1 MIAYNSERL
10 SLALLGKTNSG
21 KSSFLN
27 FISDQEVSIVSSQK
41 GTTTDPIKKSME
53 IHDFG
58 PVLFFDTAGFD
69 DDTNLYEK
77 RIEKTKKAIEKADI
91 LLYFLSIDDEIK
103 EIYALKEK
111 YDKIIFIA
119 TKQDLEIGNDLLEK
133 FKDFSP
139 LAINIK
145 NNHDREKFFDKIKS
159 TYKIEDNSITK
170 SLVKENDLV
179 LLVIPQD
186 AEAPKY
192 RLIKPQVMTIREII
206 DKNAIAVSTN
216 LKNLENTLNSFNK
229 KPDLVIT
236 DSQYFKEVY
245 NILDKEI
252 KLTSFSVLFSA
263 FKADINYYIESVK
276 KLDQGAKKILIAEAC
291 SHPPIS
297 EDIGTVKIPKLLKKR
312 YKDIEIDFQRGEDF
326 ENIEKYDLIIQCGAC
341 MFNKKYVMERIKQAK
356 EKNIPMTNYGIVI
369 AYLNGILDKISI
381 IKALS

>member
-1 MIAYNSERL
+1 MIAYNSERV

-27 FISDQEVSIVSSQK
+27 FISDQDVSIVSSQK

-77 RIEKTKKAIEKADI
+77 RIEKTKKAIEKANI
-91 LLYFLSIDDEIK
+91 LLYFLSIDDEIEK
-103 EIYALKEK
+103 VSAFKKK

-119 TKQDLEIGNDLLEK
+119 SKQDLKIGNDLVEK

-145 NNHDREKFFDKIKS
+145 NNDDREKFFDKIKS
-159 TYKIEDNSITK
+159 IYKIEDNTITK
-170 SLVKENDLV
+170 YLVKENDLV

-206 DKNAIAVSTN
+206 DKNASAVSTN
-216 LKNLENTLNSFNK
+216 LINLENTLNSFSK

-245 NILDKEI
+245 NILDKDI

-369 AYLNGILDKISI
+369 AYLNGILDKITI
-381 IKALS
+381 

>member
-27 FISDQEVSIVSSQK
+27 FITDQDVSIVSSQK

-77 RIEKTKKAIEKADI
+77 RIEKTKKTIEKADLI
-91 LLYFLSIDDEIK
+91 LYFLSMEDELDYIFKLKK
-103 EIYALKEK
+103 EYKN
-111 YDKIIFIA
+111 IIFIA
-119 TKQDLEIGNDLLEK
+119 SKQDLDIGEKIFEK
-133 FKDFSP
+133 FESINP
-139 LAINIK
+139 LKINLK
-145 NNHDREKFFDKIKS
+145 NKNDRDKFFDKIRS
-159 TYKIEDNSITK
+159 DFKIEDKTITK
-170 SLVKENDLV
+170 NLVKENDLV

-206 DKNAIAVSTN
+206 DKNATAVSTN

-245 NILDKEI
+245 NILDKDI
-252 KLTSFSVLFSA
+252 RLTSFSVLFSA

-312 YKDIEIDFQRGEDF
+312 YNDIEIDFQRGEDF

-341 MFNKKYVMERIKQAK
+341 MFNKKYVMERIQQAK

-381 IKALS
+381 

>member
-186 AEAPKY
+186 AEAPKF

-206 DKNAIAVSTN
+206 DKNATAVSTN

-245 NILDKEI
+245 NILDKDI
-252 KLTSFSVLFSA
+252 RLTSFSVLFSA

-341 MFNKKYVMERIKQAK
+341 MFNKKYVMERIQQAK

-381 IKALS
+381 

>member
-21 KSSFLN
+21 KSTFLN

-91 LLYFLSIDDEIK
+91 LLYFLSTDDEIK

-186 AEAPKY
+186 AEAPKF

-206 DKNAIAVSTN
+206 DKNATAVSTN

-263 FKADINYYIESVK
+263 FKGDIDYYIESVK

-341 MFNKKYVMERIKQAK
+341 MFNKKYVMERIQQAK

-381 IKALS
+381 

>member
-1 MIAYNSERL
+1 MIAYNSERF
-10 SLALLGKTNSG
+10 SLVLLGKTNSG

-27 FISDQEVSIVSSQK
+27 YISGQDVSIVSSEK

-69 DDTNLYEK
+69 DDTSLYKK
-77 RIEKTKKAIEKADI
+77 RIEKTKKTIEKANLI
-91 LLYFLSIDDEIK
+91 LYFLSMEDELDDIFKLKK
-103 EIYALKEK
+103 EYKN
-111 YDKIIFIA
+111 IIFIA
-119 TKQDLEIGNDLLEK
+119 SKQDLDIGEKIFEK
-133 FKDFSP
+133 FESINP
-139 LAINIK
+139 LKINLK
-145 NNHDREKFFDKIKS
+145 NKNDRDKFFDKIRS
-159 TYKIEDNSITK
+159 DFKIEDKTITK
-170 SLVKENDLV
+170 NLVKENDLV

-186 AEAPKY
+186 AEAPKF

-245 NILDKEI
+245 NILDKGI
-252 KLTSFSVLFSA
+252 RLTSFSVLFSA

-276 KLDQGAKKILIAEAC
+276 KLDHGAKNILIAEAC

-381 IKALS
+381 

>member
-1 MIAYNSERL
+1 MKAYNSERF
-10 SLALLGKTNSG
+10 SIVLLGKTNSG

-27 FISDQEVSIVSSQK
+27 YISDQDVSIVSSQK

-77 RIEKTKKAIEKADI
+77 RIEKTKKTIEKANLI
-91 LLYFLSIDDEIK
+91 LYFLSMEDELDNILKLKK
-103 EIYALKEK
+103 EYKNIIY
-111 YDKIIFIA
+111 IA
-119 TKQDLEIGNDLLEK
+119 SKQDLDIGEKIFEK
-133 FKDFSP
+133 FESINPLKINLKNKKDR
-139 LAINIK
+139 
-145 NNHDREKFFDKIKS
+145 DKFFDKIRS
-159 TYKIEDNSITK
+159 DFKIEDKTITK
-170 SLVKENDLV
+170 NLVKENDLV

-186 AEAPKY
+186 AEAPKF

-206 DKNAIAVSTN
+206 DKNATAVSTN

-245 NILDKEI
+245 NILDKDI

-276 KLDQGAKKILIAEAC
+276 KLDMGARKILIAEAC

-297 EDIGTVKIPKLLKKR
+297 EDIGRVKIPKLLKKN
-312 YKDIEIDFQRGEDF
+312 YDDIEIEFARGDDF

-341 MFNKKYVMERIKQAK
+341 MFNEKYVKERIKLAK
-356 EKNIPMTNYGIVI
+356 EKNIPMTNYGIVL
-369 AYLNGILDKISI
+369 AYLNGILEKIYR
-381 IKALS
+381 

>member
-1 MIAYNSERL
+1 MIAYNSERV

-27 FISDQEVSIVSSQK
+27 FISDQDVSIVSSQK

-77 RIEKTKKAIEKADI
+77 RIEKTKKVIEKADI

-186 AEAPKY
+186 AEAPKF

-206 DKNAIAVSTN
+206 DKNASAVSTN

-276 KLDQGAKKILIAEAC
+276 KLDQGAKNILIAEAC

-341 MFNKKYVMERIKQAK
+341 MFNKKYVMERIQQAK

-381 IKALS
+381 

>member
-27 FISDQEVSIVSSQK
+27 FITDQDVSIVSSQK

-77 RIEKTKKAIEKADI
+77 RIEKTKKTIEKANLI
-91 LLYFLSIDDEIK
+91 LYFLSMEDELDDIFKLKK
-103 EIYALKEK
+103 EYKN
-111 YDKIIFIA
+111 IIFIA
-119 TKQDLEIGNDLLEK
+119 SKQDLDIGEKIFEK
-133 FKDFSP
+133 FESINPLKINLKNKKDR
-139 LAINIK
+139 
-145 NNHDREKFFDKIKS
+145 DKFFDKIRS
-159 TYKIEDNSITK
+159 DFKIEDKTITK
-170 SLVKENDLV
+170 NLVKENDLV

-186 AEAPKY
+186 AEAPKF

-206 DKNAIAVSTN
+206 DKNATAVSTN

-245 NILDKEI
+245 NILDKDM

-263 FKADINYYIESVK
+263 FKGDIDYYIESVK
-276 KLDQGAKKILIAEAC
+276 KLDEGARKILIAEAC
-291 SHPPIS
+291 SHPPIT
-297 EDIGTVKIPKLLKKR
+297 EDIGRVKIPKLLKKN
-312 YKDIEIDFQRGEDF
+312 YDDIEIEFARGDDF

-341 MFNKKYVMERIKQAK
+341 MFNEKYVKERIKFAK
-356 EKNIPMTNYGIVI
+356 EKNIPMTNYGIVL
-369 AYLNGILDKISI
+369 AYLNGILEKIY
-381 IKALS
+381 K

>member
-1 MIAYNSERL
+1 MIAYNSERV

-27 FISDQEVSIVSSQK
+27 FISDQDVSIVSNQK

-77 RIEKTKKAIEKADI
+77 RIKKTKKAIEKADI
-91 LLYFLSIDDEIK
+91 LLYFLSIDDKVEEIS
-103 EIYALKEK
+103 ALKEK

-119 TKQDLEIGNDLLEK
+119 TKQDLEIGNDLVEK
-133 FKDFSP
+133 FKAFSP

-145 NNHDREKFFDKIKS
+145 NNDEREKFFDKIKS
-159 TYKIEDNSITK
+159 IYKIEDNTITK

-206 DKNAIAVSTN
+206 DKNASAVSTN
-216 LKNLENTLNSFNK
+216 LINLENTLNSFNK

-245 NILDKEI
+245 NILDKDI

-369 AYLNGILDKISI
+369 AYLNGILDKVSI
-381 IKALS
+381 

>member
-1 MIAYNSERL
+1 MKAYNSERF
-10 SLALLGKTNSG
+10 SLVLLGKTNSG

-27 FISDQEVSIVSSQK
+27 YISDQDVSIVSSQK

-77 RIEKTKKAIEKADI
+77 RIEKTKKTIEKANLI
-91 LLYFLSIDDEIK
+91 LYFLSMEDELDDIFKLKK
-103 EIYALKEK
+103 EYKN
-111 YDKIIFIA
+111 IIFIA
-119 TKQDLEIGNDLLEK
+119 SKQDLDIGEKIFEK
-133 FKDFSP
+133 FESINPLKINLKNKKDR
-139 LAINIK
+139 
-145 NNHDREKFFDKIKS
+145 DKFFDKIRS
-159 TYKIEDNSITK
+159 DFKIEDKTITK
-170 SLVKENDLV
+170 NLVKENDLV

-186 AEAPKY
+186 AEAPKF

-206 DKNAIAVSTN
+206 DKNATAVSTN

-245 NILDKEI
+245 NILDKDI

-263 FKADINYYIESVK
+263 FKGDIDYYIESVK
-276 KLDQGAKKILIAEAC
+276 KLDDGARKILIAEAC

-297 EDIGTVKIPKLLKKR
+297 EDIGRVKIPKLLKKN
-312 YKDIEIDFQRGEDF
+312 YDDIEIEFARGDDF

-341 MFNKKYVMERIKQAK
+341 MFNEKYVKERIKLAK

-369 AYLNGILDKISI
+369 AYLNGILEKIYI
-381 IKALS
+381 

>member
-10 SLALLGKTNSG
+10 SLVLLGKTNSG

-27 FISDQEVSIVSSQK
+27 FISDQDVSIVSSEK

-77 RIEKTKKAIEKADI
+77 RILRTKKAIEKANIIIYILSLEDSYDDI
-91 LLYFLSIDDEIK
+91 LNLENRYK
-103 EIYALKEK
+103 N
-111 YDKIIFIA
+111 IIFIA
-119 TKQDLEIGNDLLEK
+119 SKQDLDIGKKILEK
-133 FKDFSP
+133 FKKINP
-139 LAINIK
+139 LPINLK
-145 NNHDREKFFDKIKS
+145 NRNDREKFFDKIRS
-159 TYKIEDNSITK
+159 DFKIEDRTITK
-170 SLVKENDLV
+170 NLVKEKDLV

-186 AEAPKY
+186 AEAPKF

-206 DKNAIAVSTN
+206 DKNATAVSTN
-216 LKNLENTLNSFNK
+216 LENLENTLQTFNK

-245 NILDKEI
+245 EILDKDI

-263 FKADINYYIESVK
+263 FKGDIKYYVESVK
-276 KLDQGAKKILIAEAC
+276 KLEQGARKILIAEAC
-291 SHPPIS
+291 SHPPMQ
-297 EDIGTVKIPKLLKKR
+297 EDIGTVKIPKLLREK
-312 YKDIEIDFQRGEDF
+312 YKDIEIEFTRGEDF

-341 MFNKKYVMERIKQAK
+341 MFNRKYVMERVKKAK
-356 EKNIPMTNYGIVI
+356 EKNIPMTNYGIVL
-369 AYLNGILDKISI
+369 AYLNGILDKIY
-381 IKALS
+381 K

>member
-1 MIAYNSERL
+1 MKAYNSERF
-10 SLALLGKTNSG
+10 SIVLLGKTNSG

-27 FISDQEVSIVSSQK
+27 YISDQDVSIVSSQK

-77 RIEKTKKAIEKADI
+77 RIEKTKKTIEKANLI
-91 LLYFLSIDDEIK
+91 LYFLSMEDELDNILKLKK
-103 EIYALKEK
+103 EYKN
-111 YDKIIFIA
+111 IIFIA
-119 TKQDLEIGNDLLEK
+119 SKQDLDIGEKIFEK
-133 FKDFSP
+133 FESINP
-139 LAINIK
+139 LKINLK
-145 NNHDREKFFDKIKS
+145 NKNDRDKFFDKIRS
-159 TYKIEDNSITK
+159 DFKIEDKTITK
-170 SLVKENDLV
+170 NLVKENDLV

-186 AEAPKY
+186 AEAPKF

-206 DKNAIAVSTN
+206 DKNATAVSTN

-245 NILDKEI
+245 NILDKDI

-263 FKADINYYIESVK
+263 FKGDIDYYIESVK
-276 KLDQGAKKILIAEAC
+276 KLDEGARKILIAEAC

-297 EDIGTVKIPKLLKKR
+297 EDIGRVKIPKLLKKN
-312 YKDIEIDFQRGEDF
+312 YDDIEIEFARGDDF

-341 MFNKKYVMERIKQAK
+341 MFNEKYVKERIKLAK
-356 EKNIPMTNYGIVI
+356 EKNIPMTNYGIVL
-369 AYLNGILDKISI
+369 AYLNGILEKIYR
-381 IKALS
+381 

>member
-1 MIAYNSERL
+1 MIAYNSERF
-10 SLALLGKTNSG
+10 SLVLLGKTNSG

-27 FISDQEVSIVSSQK
+27 FITDQDVSIVSSQK

-77 RIEKTKKAIEKADI
+77 RIEKTKKTIEKADLI
-91 LLYFLSIDDEIK
+91 LYFLSMEDELDDIFKLKK
-103 EIYALKEK
+103 EYKN
-111 YDKIIFIA
+111 IIFIA
-119 TKQDLEIGNDLLEK
+119 SKQDLDIGEKIFEK
-133 FKDFSP
+133 FESINPLKINLKNKKDR
-139 LAINIK
+139 
-145 NNHDREKFFDKIKS
+145 DKFFDKIRS
-159 TYKIEDNSITK
+159 DFKIEDKTITK
-170 SLVKENDLV
+170 NLVKENDLV

-186 AEAPKY
+186 AEAPKF

-206 DKNAIAVSTN
+206 DKNATAVSTN

-245 NILDKEI
+245 NILDKDI

-276 KLDQGAKKILIAEAC
+276 KLDEGARKILIAEAC
-291 SHPPIS
+291 SHPPIT
-297 EDIGTVKIPKLLKKR
+297 EDIGRVKIPKLLKKN
-312 YKDIEIDFQRGEDF
+312 YDNIEIEFARGDDF

-341 MFNKKYVMERIKQAK
+341 MFNEKYVKERIKLAK
-356 EKNIPMTNYGIVI
+356 EKNIPMTNYGIVL
-369 AYLNGILDKISI
+369 AYLNGILEKIY
-381 IKALS
+381 K

>member
-1 MIAYNSERL
+1 MIAYNSERV

-27 FISDQEVSIVSSQK
+27 FISDQDVSIVSSQK

-77 RIEKTKKAIEKADI
+77 RIEKTKKVIEKADI

-245 NILDKEI
+245 NILDKGI
-252 KLTSFSVLFSA
+252 RLTSFSVLFSA

-276 KLDQGAKKILIAEAC
+276 KLDHGAKNILIAEAC

-369 AYLNGILDKISI
+369 AYLNGILDKVTI
-381 IKALS
+381 

>member
-1 MIAYNSERL
+1 MKAYNSERF
-10 SLALLGKTNSG
+10 SLVLLGKTNSG

-27 FISDQEVSIVSSQK
+27 YISDQDVSIVSSQK

-77 RIEKTKKAIEKADI
+77 RIEKTKKTIEKANLI
-91 LLYFLSIDDEIK
+91 LYFLSMEDELDDIFKLKK
-103 EIYALKEK
+103 EYKN
-111 YDKIIFIA
+111 IIFIA
-119 TKQDLEIGNDLLEK
+119 SKQDLDIGEKIFEK
-133 FKDFSP
+133 FESINPLKINLKNKKDR
-139 LAINIK
+139 
-145 NNHDREKFFDKIKS
+145 DKFFDKIRS
-159 TYKIEDNSITK
+159 DFKIEDKTITK
-170 SLVKENDLV
+170 NLVKENDLV

-186 AEAPKY
+186 AEAPKF

-206 DKNAIAVSTN
+206 DKNATAVSTN

-263 FKADINYYIESVK
+263 FKGDIDYYIESVK
-276 KLDQGAKKILIAEAC
+276 KLDEGARKILIAEAC
-291 SHPPIS
+291 SHPPIT
-297 EDIGTVKIPKLLKKR
+297 EDIGRVKIPKLLKKN
-312 YKDIEIDFQRGEDF
+312 YDNIEIEFARGDDF

-341 MFNKKYVMERIKQAK
+341 MFNEKYVKERIKLAK

-369 AYLNGILDKISI
+369 AYLNGILEKIYI
-381 IKALS
+381 

>member
-1 MIAYNSERL
+1 MIAYNSERV

-21 KSSFLN
+21 KSTFLN
-27 FISDQEVSIVSSQK
+27 FISDQDVSIVSSQK

-145 NNHDREKFFDKIKS
+145 NTDDREKFFDKIKS
-159 TYKIEDNSITK
+159 IYKIEDNTITK

-206 DKNAIAVSTN
+206 DKNASAVSTN
-216 LKNLENTLNSFNK
+216 LKNLENTLNSFSK

-236 DSQYFKEVY
+236 DSQYFKKVY
-245 NILDKEI
+245 NILDKDI

-341 MFNKKYVMERIKQAK
+341 MFNKKYVMARIKQAK

-381 IKALS
+381 

>member
-1 MIAYNSERL
+1 MRAYNSERV

-21 KSSFLN
+21 KSTFLN
-27 FISDQEVSIVSSQK
+27 FISDQDVSIVSSQK

-58 PVLFFDTAGFD
+58 PILFFDTAGFD

-91 LLYFLSIDDEIK
+91 LLYFLSLDDKIE
-103 EIYALKEK
+103 EVSVFKEK

-119 TKQDLEIGNDLLEK
+119 SKQDLEIGNDLVEK

-145 NNHDREKFFDKIKS
+145 NNEDREKFFDKIKS
-159 TYKIEDNSITK
+159 IYKIEDNTITK

-206 DKNAIAVSTN
+206 DKNASAVSTN

-236 DSQYFKEVY
+236 DSQYFKEVF
-245 NILDKEI
+245 NILDKDI

-369 AYLNGILDKISI
+369 AYLNGILDKVSI
-381 IKALS
+381 

>member
-27 FISDQEVSIVSSQK
+27 FISDQDVSIVSNQK

-77 RIEKTKKAIEKADI
+77 RIKKTKKAIEKADI
-91 LLYFLSIDDEIK
+91 LLYFLSIDDKVEEIS
-103 EIYALKEK
+103 ALKEK

-119 TKQDLEIGNDLLEK
+119 TKQDLEIGNDLVEK
-133 FKDFSP
+133 FKAFSP

-145 NNHDREKFFDKIKS
+145 NNDEREKFFDKIKS
-159 TYKIEDNSITK
+159 IYKIEDNTITK

-206 DKNAIAVSTN
+206 DKNASAVSTN

-245 NILDKEI
+245 NILDKDI

-297 EDIGTVKIPKLLKKR
+297 EDIGTIKIPKLLKKR

-341 MFNKKYVMERIKQAK
+341 MFNKKYVLERIKQAK

-381 IKALS
+381 

>member
-27 FISDQEVSIVSSQK
+27 FISDQDVSIVSNQK

-77 RIEKTKKAIEKADI
+77 RIEKTKKVIEKADI

-206 DKNAIAVSTN
+206 DKNASAVSTN

-245 NILDKEI
+245 NILDKDI
-252 KLTSFSVLFSA
+252 RLTSFSVLFSA

-276 KLDQGAKKILIAEAC
+276 KLDHGAKNILIAEAC

-381 IKALS
+381 

>member
-27 FISDQEVSIVSSQK
+27 FISDQDVSIVSSQK

-69 DDTNLYEK
+69 DDTNLYKK
-77 RIEKTKKAIEKADI
+77 RIEKTKKTIEKADLI
-91 LLYFLSIDDEIK
+91 LYFLSMEDELDDIFKLKK
-103 EIYALKEK
+103 EYKN
-111 YDKIIFIA
+111 IIFIA
-119 TKQDLEIGNDLLEK
+119 SKQDLDIGEKIFEK
-133 FKDFSP
+133 FESINPLKINLKNKKDR
-139 LAINIK
+139 
-145 NNHDREKFFDKIKS
+145 DKFFDKIRS
-159 TYKIEDNSITK
+159 DFKIEDKTITK
-170 SLVKENDLV
+170 NLVKENDLV

-186 AEAPKY
+186 AEAPKF

-206 DKNAIAVSTN
+206 DKNATAVSTN

-263 FKADINYYIESVK
+263 FKGDIDYYIESVK
-276 KLDQGAKKILIAEAC
+276 KLDEGARKILIAEAC
-291 SHPPIS
+291 SHPPIT
-297 EDIGTVKIPKLLKKR
+297 EDIGRVKIPKLLKKN
-312 YKDIEIDFQRGEDF
+312 YDNIEIEFARGDDF
-326 ENIEKYDLIIQCGAC
+326 ENIEEYDLIIQCGAC
-341 MFNKKYVMERIKQAK
+341 MFNEKYVKERIKLAK

-369 AYLNGILDKISI
+369 AYLNGILEKIYI
-381 IKALS
+381 

>member
-27 FISDQEVSIVSSQK
+27 FISDQDVSIVSSQK

-69 DDTNLYEK
+69 DDTNLYKK
-77 RIEKTKKAIEKADI
+77 RIEKTKKTIEKADLI
-91 LLYFLSIDDEIK
+91 LYFLSMEDELDDIFKLKK
-103 EIYALKEK
+103 EYKN
-111 YDKIIFIA
+111 IIFIA
-119 TKQDLEIGNDLLEK
+119 SKQDLDIGEKIFEK
-133 FKDFSP
+133 FESINPLKINLKNKKDR
-139 LAINIK
+139 
-145 NNHDREKFFDKIKS
+145 DKFFDKIRS
-159 TYKIEDNSITK
+159 DFKIEDKTITK
-170 SLVKENDLV
+170 NLVKENDLV

-186 AEAPKY
+186 AEAPKF

-206 DKNAIAVSTN
+206 DKNATAVSTN

-263 FKADINYYIESVK
+263 FKGDIDYYIESVK
-276 KLDQGAKKILIAEAC
+276 KLDEGARKILIAEAC
-291 SHPPIS
+291 SHPPIT
-297 EDIGTVKIPKLLKKR
+297 EDIGRVKIPKLLKKN
-312 YKDIEIDFQRGEDF
+312 YDNIEIEFARGDDF
-326 ENIEKYDLIIQCGAC
+326 ENFEEYDLIIQCGAC
-341 MFNKKYVMERIKQAK
+341 MFNEKYVKERIKLAK

-369 AYLNGILDKISI
+369 AYLNGILEKIYI
-381 IKALS
+381 

>member
-10 SLALLGKTNSG
+10 SLVLLGKTNSG

-27 FISDQEVSIVSSQK
+27 FISDQDVSIVSSEK

-77 RIEKTKKAIEKADI
+77 RILKTKKAIEKANI
-91 LLYFLSIDDEIK
+91 IIYFLSLEDSYDDILNLENRYK
-103 EIYALKEK
+103 N
-111 YDKIIFIA
+111 IIFIA
-119 TKQDLEIGNDLLEK
+119 SKQDLYIGKKILEK
-133 FKDFSP
+133 FKKINP
-139 LAINIK
+139 LPINLK
-145 NNHDREKFFDKIKS
+145 NRNDREKFFDKIRS
-159 TYKIEDNSITK
+159 DFKIEDKTITK
-170 SLVKENDLV
+170 NLVKEKDLV

-186 AEAPKY
+186 AEAPKF

-206 DKNAIAVSTN
+206 DKNATAVSTN
-216 LKNLENTLNSFNK
+216 LENLENTLQTFNK

-245 NILDKEI
+245 DILDKDI

-263 FKADINYYIESVK
+263 FKGDIKYYIESVK
-276 KLDQGAKKILIAEAC
+276 KLEQGARKILIAEAC
-291 SHPPIS
+291 SHPPMQ
-297 EDIGTVKIPKLLKKR
+297 EDIGTVKIPKLLREK
-312 YKDIEIDFQRGEDF
+312 YKDIEIEFTRGEDF

-341 MFNKKYVMERIKQAK
+341 MFNRKYVMERVKKAK
-356 EKNIPMTNYGIVI
+356 EKNIPMTNYGIVL
-369 AYLNGILDKISI
+369 AYLNGILDKIY
-381 IKALS
+381 K

>member
-27 FISDQEVSIVSSQK
+27 FISDQDVSIVSSQK

-69 DDTNLYEK
+69 DNTNLYEK
-77 RIEKTKKAIEKADI
+77 RIEKTKKAVEKSDI
-91 LLYFLSIDDEIK
+91 LLYFLSIDDKIE

-111 YDKIIFIA
+111 YKKIIFIA
-119 TKQDLEIGNDLLEK
+119 SKQDLEIGNDLLEK

-206 DKNAIAVSTN
+206 DKNASAVSTN

-245 NILDKEI
+245 NILDKDI
-252 KLTSFSVLFSA
+252 RLTSFSVLFSA

-326 ENIEKYDLIIQCGAC
+326 ENIGKYDLIIQCGAC

-369 AYLNGILDKISI
+369 AYLNGILDKITI
-381 IKALS
+381 

>member
-1 MIAYNSERL
+1 MIAYNSERI
-10 SLALLGKTNSG
+10 SLVLLGKTNSG

-27 FISDQEVSIVSSQK
+27 FISDQDVSIVSSEK

-77 RIEKTKKAIEKADI
+77 RIEKTKKVIEKADI

-103 EIYALKEK
+103 GIYALKEK

-186 AEAPKY
+186 AEAPKF

-206 DKNAIAVSTN
+206 DKNASAVSTN

-245 NILDKEI
+245 NILDKDI
-252 KLTSFSVLFSA
+252 RLTSFSVLFSA

-341 MFNKKYVMERIKQAK
+341 MFNKKYVMERIQQAK

-369 AYLNGILDKISI
+369 AYLNGILDKITI
-381 IKALS
+381 

>member
-1 MIAYNSERL
+1 MIAYNSERV

-27 FISDQEVSIVSSQK
+27 FISDQDVSIVSSQK

-91 LLYFLSIDDEIK
+91 LLYFLSLDDKIED
-103 EIYALKEK
+103 IYALKEK

-119 TKQDLEIGNDLLEK
+119 SKQDLEIGNDLVEK

-145 NNHDREKFFDKIKS
+145 NNDDREKFFDKIKS
-159 TYKIEDNSITK
+159 IYKIEDNTITK

-192 RLIKPQVMTIREII
+192 RLIKPQVMTIREIV
-206 DKNAIAVSTN
+206 DKNASAVSTN
-216 LKNLENTLNSFNK
+216 LKNLENTLNSFSK

-245 NILDKEI
+245 NILDKDI

-369 AYLNGILDKISI
+369 AYLNGILDKVSI
-381 IKALS
+381 

>member
-1 MIAYNSERL
+1 MIAYNSERV

-27 FISDQEVSIVSSQK
+27 FISDQDVSIVSSQK

-77 RIEKTKKAIEKADI
+77 RIEKTKKVIEKADI

-186 AEAPKY
+186 AEAPKF

-206 DKNAIAVSTN
+206 DKNASAVSTN

-245 NILDKEI
+245 NILDKDI
-252 KLTSFSVLFSA
+252 RLTSFSVLFSA

-276 KLDQGAKKILIAEAC
+276 KLDHGAKNILIAEAC

-341 MFNKKYVMERIKQAK
+341 MFNKKYVMERIQQAK

-381 IKALS
+381 

>member
-1 MIAYNSERL
+1 MIAYNSERV

-27 FISDQEVSIVSSQK
+27 FISDQDVSIVSSQK

-91 LLYFLSIDDEIK
+91 LLYFLSIDDEIEK
-103 EIYALKEK
+103 VSAFKKK

-119 TKQDLEIGNDLLEK
+119 SKQDLKIGNDLVEK

-145 NNHDREKFFDKIKS
+145 NNDDREKFFDKIKS
-159 TYKIEDNSITK
+159 IYKIEDNTITK
-170 SLVKENDLV
+170 YLVKENDLV

-206 DKNAIAVSTN
+206 DKNASAVSTN
-216 LKNLENTLNSFNK
+216 LINLENTLNSFSK

-245 NILDKEI
+245 NILDKDI

-369 AYLNGILDKISI
+369 AYLNGILDKVSI
-381 IKALS
+381 

>member
-1 MIAYNSERL
+1 MIAYNSERF
-10 SLALLGKTNSG
+10 SLVLLGKTNSG

-27 FISDQEVSIVSSQK
+27 YISDQDVSIVSSEK

-170 SLVKENDLV
+170 SLVKENGLV

-206 DKNAIAVSTN
+206 DKNASAVSTN

-245 NILDKEI
+245 NILDKDI

-369 AYLNGILDKISI
+369 AYLNGILDKITI
-381 IKALS
+381 

>member
-1 MIAYNSERL
+1 MIAYNSERV

-27 FISDQEVSIVSSQK
+27 FISDQDVSIVSSQK

-77 RIEKTKKAIEKADI
+77 RIEKTKKVIEKADI

-133 FKDFSP
+133 FKEFSP

-145 NNHDREKFFDKIKS
+145 NNNDREKFFDKIKS

-186 AEAPKY
+186 AEAPKF

-206 DKNAIAVSTN
+206 DKNASAVSTN
-216 LKNLENTLNSFNK
+216 LKNLENTLNSFSK

-276 KLDQGAKKILIAEAC
+276 KLDQGAKNILIAEAC

-341 MFNKKYVMERIKQAK
+341 MFNKKYVMERIQQAK

-381 IKALS
+381 

>member
-1 MIAYNSERL
+1 MIAYNSERV

-27 FISDQEVSIVSSQK
+27 FISDQDVSIVSSQK

-91 LLYFLSIDDEIK
+91 LLYFLSIDDEIEEVSGFK
-103 EIYALKEK
+103 KK

-119 TKQDLEIGNDLLEK
+119 SKQDLEIGNDLVKK

-145 NNHDREKFFDKIKS
+145 NNDDREKFFDKIKS
-159 TYKIEDNSITK
+159 IYKIEDNTITK

-206 DKNAIAVSTN
+206 DKNASAVSTN
-216 LKNLENTLNSFNK
+216 LKNLENTLNSFSK

-245 NILDKEI
+245 NILDKDI

-297 EDIGTVKIPKLLKKR
+297 EDIGTVKIPKLLKKK
-312 YKDIEIDFQRGEDF
+312 YEDIEIDFQRGEDF

-369 AYLNGILDKISI
+369 AYLNGILDKITI
-381 IKALS
+381 

>member
-1 MIAYNSERL
+1 MIAYNSERF
-10 SLALLGKTNSG
+10 SLVLLGKTNSG

-27 FISDQEVSIVSSQK
+27 YISDQDVSIVSSEK

-77 RIEKTKKAIEKADI
+77 RIEKTKKTIEKANLI
-91 LLYFLSIDDEIK
+91 LYFLSMEDELDDIFKLKK
-103 EIYALKEK
+103 EYKN
-111 YDKIIFIA
+111 IIFIA
-119 TKQDLEIGNDLLEK
+119 SKQDLDIGEKIFEK
-133 FKDFSP
+133 FESINP
-139 LAINIK
+139 LKINLK
-145 NNHDREKFFDKIKS
+145 NKNDRDKFFDKIRS
-159 TYKIEDNSITK
+159 DFKIEDKTITK
-170 SLVKENDLV
+170 NLVKENDLV

-186 AEAPKY
+186 AEAPKF

-206 DKNAIAVSTN
+206 DKNATAVSTN

-245 NILDKEI
+245 NILDKNI

-263 FKADINYYIESVK
+263 FKADIDYYIESVK
-276 KLDQGAKKILIAEAC
+276 KLDEGARKILIAEAC
-291 SHPPIS
+291 SHPPIT
-297 EDIGTVKIPKLLKKR
+297 EDIGRVKIPKLLKKN
-312 YKDIEIDFQRGEDF
+312 YDNIEIEFARGDDF

-341 MFNKKYVMERIKQAK
+341 MFNEKYVKERIKLAK
-356 EKNIPMTNYGIVI
+356 EKNIPMTNYGIVL
-369 AYLNGILDKISI
+369 AYLNGILEKIYI
-381 IKALS
+381 

>member
-27 FISDQEVSIVSSQK
+27 FISDQDVSIVSSQK

-77 RIEKTKKAIEKADI
+77 RIEKTKKTIEKADLI
-91 LLYFLSIDDEIK
+91 LYFLSMEDELDDIFKLKK
-103 EIYALKEK
+103 EYKN
-111 YDKIIFIA
+111 IIFIA
-119 TKQDLEIGNDLLEK
+119 SKQDLDIGEKIFEK
-133 FKDFSP
+133 FESINP
-139 LAINIK
+139 LKINLK
-145 NNHDREKFFDKIKS
+145 NKNDRDKFFDKIRS
-159 TYKIEDNSITK
+159 DFKIEDKTITK
-170 SLVKENDLV
+170 NLVKENDLV

-186 AEAPKY
+186 AEAPKF

-206 DKNAIAVSTN
+206 DKNATAVSTN

-341 MFNKKYVMERIKQAK
+341 MFNKKYVMERIQQAK

-381 IKALS
+381 

>member
-1 MIAYNSERL
+1 MIAYNSERV

-27 FISDQEVSIVSSQK
+27 FISDQDVSIVSSQK

-186 AEAPKY
+186 AEAPKF

-206 DKNAIAVSTN
+206 DKNASAVSTN

-245 NILDKEI
+245 NILDKDI
-252 KLTSFSVLFSA
+252 RLTSFSVLFSA

-341 MFNKKYVMERIKQAK
+341 MFNKKYVMERIQQAK

-381 IKALS
+381 

>member
-10 SLALLGKTNSG
+10 SLVLLGKTNSG

-27 FISDQEVSIVSSQK
+27 FISDQDVSIVSSEK

-77 RIEKTKKAIEKADI
+77 RILRTKKAIEKANIIIYILSLEDSYDDI
-91 LLYFLSIDDEIK
+91 LNLENRYK
-103 EIYALKEK
+103 N
-111 YDKIIFIA
+111 IIFIA
-119 TKQDLEIGNDLLEK
+119 SKQDLDIGKKILEK
-133 FKDFSP
+133 FKKINP
-139 LAINIK
+139 LPINLK
-145 NNHDREKFFDKIKS
+145 NRNDREKFFDKIRS
-159 TYKIEDNSITK
+159 DFKIEDRTITK
-170 SLVKENDLV
+170 NLVKEKDLV

-186 AEAPKY
+186 AEAPKF

-206 DKNAIAVSTN
+206 DKNATAVSTN
-216 LKNLENTLNSFNK
+216 LENLENTLQTFNK

-245 NILDKEI
+245 EILDKDI

-263 FKADINYYIESVK
+263 FKGDIKYYVESVK
-276 KLDQGAKKILIAEAC
+276 KLEQGAKKILIAEAC
-291 SHPPIS
+291 SHPPMT
-297 EDIGTVKIPKLLKKR
+297 EDIGTVKIPKLLKKK
-312 YKDIEIDFQRGEDF
+312 YKDIEIEFTRGEDF

-341 MFNKKYVMERIKQAK
+341 MFNRKYVMERVKKAK
-356 EKNIPMTNYGIVI
+356 EKNISMTNYGIVL
-369 AYLNGILDKISI
+369 AYLNGILDKIY
-381 IKALS
+381 K

>member
-1 MIAYNSERL
+1 MIAYNSERF
-10 SLALLGKTNSG
+10 SLVLLGKTNSG

-27 FISDQEVSIVSSQK
+27 YITDQDVSIVSSQK

-77 RIEKTKKAIEKADI
+77 RIEKTKKTIEKADLI
-91 LLYFLSIDDEIK
+91 LYFLSMEDELDYIFKLKK
-103 EIYALKEK
+103 EYKN
-111 YDKIIFIA
+111 IIFIA
-119 TKQDLEIGNDLLEK
+119 SKQDLDIGEKIFEK
-133 FKDFSP
+133 FESINP
-139 LAINIK
+139 LKINLK
-145 NNHDREKFFDKIKS
+145 NKNDRDKFFDKIRS
-159 TYKIEDNSITK
+159 DFKIEDKTITK
-170 SLVKENDLV
+170 NLVKENDLV

-186 AEAPKY
+186 AEAPKF

-206 DKNAIAVSTN
+206 DKNATAVSTN

-245 NILDKEI
+245 NILDKDI

-263 FKADINYYIESVK
+263 FKADIDYYIESVK
-276 KLDQGAKKILIAEAC
+276 KLDEGARKILIAEAC

-297 EDIGTVKIPKLLKKR
+297 EDIGRVKIPKLLKKN
-312 YKDIEIDFQRGEDF
+312 YDKIEIEFARGDDF

-341 MFNKKYVMERIKQAK
+341 MFNEKYVKERIKLAK
-356 EKNIPMTNYGIVI
+356 EKNIPMTNYGIVL
-369 AYLNGILDKISI
+369 AYLNGILEKIYI
-381 IKALS
+381 

>member
-1 MIAYNSERL
+1 MIAYNSERF
-10 SLALLGKTNSG
+10 SIVLLGKTNSG

-27 FISDQEVSIVSSQK
+27 YISDQDVSIVSSQK

-77 RIEKTKKAIEKADI
+77 RIEKTKKAIEKANLI
-91 LLYFLSIDDEIK
+91 LYFLSMEDELDNILKLKK
-103 EIYALKEK
+103 EYKN
-111 YDKIIFIA
+111 IIFIA
-119 TKQDLEIGNDLLEK
+119 SKQDLNIGEKIFEK
-133 FKDFSP
+133 FESINPLKINLKNKKDR
-139 LAINIK
+139 
-145 NNHDREKFFDKIKS
+145 DKFFDKIRS
-159 TYKIEDNSITK
+159 DFKIEDKTITK
-170 SLVKENDLV
+170 NLVKENDLV

-186 AEAPKY
+186 AEAPKF

-206 DKNAIAVSTN
+206 DKNATAVSTN

-252 KLTSFSVLFSA
+252 KLTSFSILFSA
-263 FKADINYYIESVK
+263 FKADIDYYIESVK
-276 KLDQGAKKILIAEAC
+276 KLDEGARKILIAEAC
-291 SHPPIS
+291 SHPPIT
-297 EDIGTVKIPKLLKKR
+297 EDIGRVKIPKLLKKN
-312 YKDIEIDFQRGEDF
+312 YDDIEIEFARGDDF

-341 MFNKKYVMERIKQAK
+341 MFNEKYVKERIKLAK

-369 AYLNGILDKISI
+369 AYLNGILEKIYI
-381 IKALS
+381 

>member
-1 MIAYNSERL
+1 MIAYNSERI

-27 FISDQEVSIVSSQK
+27 YISDQDVSIVSSQK

-77 RIEKTKKAIEKADI
+77 RIEKTKKTIEKADLI
-91 LLYFLSIDDEIK
+91 LYFLSMEDELDDIFKLKK
-103 EIYALKEK
+103 EYKN
-111 YDKIIFIA
+111 IIFIA
-119 TKQDLEIGNDLLEK
+119 SKQDLDIGEKIFEK
-133 FKDFSP
+133 FESINP
-139 LAINIK
+139 LKINLK
-145 NNHDREKFFDKIKS
+145 NKNDRDKFFDKIRS
-159 TYKIEDNSITK
+159 DFKIEDKTITK
-170 SLVKENDLV
+170 NLVKENDLV

-186 AEAPKY
+186 AEAPKF

-206 DKNAIAVSTN
+206 DKNATAVSTN

-245 NILDKEI
+245 NILDKNI

-263 FKADINYYIESVK
+263 FKGDIDYYIESVK
-276 KLDQGAKKILIAEAC
+276 KLDEGARKILIAEAC

-297 EDIGTVKIPKLLKKR
+297 EDIGRVKIPKLLKKN
-312 YKDIEIDFQRGEDF
+312 YDNIEIEFARGDDF

-341 MFNKKYVMERIKQAK
+341 MFNEKYVKERIKLAK

-369 AYLNGILDKISI
+369 AYLNGILEKIY
-381 IKALS
+381 K